1 MDHKPNFFERVL
13 LGFLKKNLI
22 FSEVFFWE
30 LLLGIVS
37 FIPGNDG
44 ILRVIGFCI
53 GIRFFSVILF
63 LLPSYLIYLLKLQ
76 KFGEKAEAPASAI
89 QQP

>member
-1 MDHKPNFFERVL
+1 MSPKPSFFERVL
-13 LGFLKKNLI
+13 LGFLKKNLL

-53 GIRFFSVILF
+53 GIRLFAIILF
-63 LLPSYLIYLLKLQ
+63 QLPIFFIWLIKLLPVGDKP
-76 KFGEKAEAPASAI
+76 EPKAANETI
-89 QQP
+89 